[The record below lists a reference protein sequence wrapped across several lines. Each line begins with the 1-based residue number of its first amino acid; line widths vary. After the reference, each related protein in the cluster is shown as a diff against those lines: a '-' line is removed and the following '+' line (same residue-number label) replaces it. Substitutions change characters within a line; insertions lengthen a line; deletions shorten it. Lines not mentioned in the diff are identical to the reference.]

1 MKFSFFFRNEKKA
14 AGYNNIDVAQVLIES
29 GADVNSIDRGGLI
42 PLHNAASYG
51 HIEIAQLLL
60 DAGSQVNANDRWQFT
75 PLHEGK
81 GRDPSSENLETIK
94 YFIKFLAAQKG
105 RTQLCALLLSHGS
118 NPFVKNQDGQTP
130 FEVASQEDIR
140 CLLRDAMIAESSDE
154 TVGTVPTMVQQEVED
169 SSEEKYSQLKK
180 LVESIELGKY
190 FEILRKEEITIDILG
205 IVSDYFKDPT
215 RENNSDKIFGSEFD
229 LKL

>member
-1 MKFSFFFRNEKKA
+1 M
-14 AGYNNIDVAQVLIES
+14 
-29 GADVNSIDRGGLI
+29 VNTKNS
-42 PLHNAASYG
+42 
-51 HIEIAQLLL
+51 
-60 DAGSQVNANDRWQFT
+60 
-75 PLHEGK
+75 
-81 GRDPSSENLETIK
+81 
-94 YFIKFLAAQKG
+94 FLAAQKG

-140 CLLRDAMIAESSDE
+140 CLLRDAMIAESNE
-154 TVGTVPTMVQQEVED
+154 NVGTLPTMVQQEVED

-205 IVSDYFKDPT
+205 TVSNVFYWLILETKSKT
-215 RENNSDKIFGSEFD
+215 RNHQ
-229 LKL
+229 

>member
-1 MKFSFFFRNEKKA
+1 
-14 AGYNNIDVAQVLIES
+14 VLIES

-75 PLHEGK
+75 PLHE
-81 GRDPSSENLETIK
+81 
-94 YFIKFLAAQKG
+94 AAQKG

-140 CLLRDAMIAESSDE
+140 CLLRDAMIAESNDE

-205 IVSDYFKDPT
+205 TVS
-215 RENNSDKIFGSEFD
+215 GSF
-229 LKL
+229 